1 MSGSLNI
8 TSEAVQSARSF
19 VYSDLSESR
28 EDYNLICKSLEYLTE
43 HWKDLPSFDVVAEH
57 IGLSVSDFSSLFQRW
72 AAMEPEDFFQSV
84 TLDHA
89 KNMLSGSADLLELA
103 DVLGLSGPTRMHDLL
118 VTHEAVTPKAL
129 KKAKKILE
137 IRYGFHDCSFGIALV
152 MSTNYGICGLGFCD
166 EESEQHVL
174 LEDMTGRWPSA
185 SFSEAQ
191 GETEEIARHMFA
203 PHGGQFDQSIKIV
216 LIGTD
221 FEIKVWEALL
231 RVPVG
236 RAVTYSDLAEHIGS
250 PGSHRAV
257 GAAVG
262 RNPISLIVPCH
273 RVLRKDA
280 TLGGY
285 HWGLTRKQAMIGW
298 EAGKLKAEF
307 ER

>member
-1 MSGSLNI
+1 MSASLNI
-8 TSEAVQSARSF
+8 ASESAQSVISH
-19 VYSDLSESR
+19 VYKDLSESR
-28 EDYNLICKSLEYLTE
+28 EDYEIIRKSLEYLTE
-43 HWKDLPSFDVVAEH
+43 HWKDLPSFDVIADH
-57 IGLSVSDFSSLFQRW
+57 FGISASDFNSLFKRW
-72 AAMEPEDFFQSV
+72 AAMTPVDFFQSV

-89 KNMLSGSADLLELA
+89 KDMLSGSADLLELT

-118 VTHEAVTPKAL
+118 ISHEAMTPKDL
-129 KKAKKILE
+129 KKAGRKLE
-137 IRYGFHDCSFGIALV
+137 IRYGFHDCPFGIALIL
-152 MSTNYGICGLGFCD
+152 STDYGICGLGFCD
-166 EESEQHVL
+166 DAEDQASL
-174 LEDMTGRWPSA
+174 LEDMKGRWAQA
-185 SFSEAQ
+185 SYDEAQ
-191 GETEEIARHMFA
+191 SETEEIARHLFA
-203 PHGGQFDQSIKIV
+203 PYGELLEQPVKIA

-231 RVPVG
+231 KVPAG

-262 RNPISLIVPCH
+262 RNPISLVVPCH

-307 ER
+307 ED